1 MDYKKLSKKNFLIQ
15 KVDILENKIEKKCN
29 SKVYFD
35 KDIEH
40 KIIKNKIIAVIG
52 YGNQGRAEALN
63 LRDSGLN
70 VIIGNIEDE
79 YKVLAKKDGFEVY
92 SIAESTKKSDI
103 LMLLIPDEVQSEVFN
118 RDILPNLRKNMVI
131 NFATGY
137 NIAFQEFT
145 NLKPPDFVDI
155 IMIAP
160 RMIGIGVRESYLKGE
175 GFFSFIAVHQD
186 ASGNA
191 KQILLELAKALG
203 TTKKGAIETTFYQE
217 TVLDL
222 FTEQAFGPAFG
233 QVLTNSINCLLEAGY
248 PPEAV
253 FVELYMSGEL
263 SFTIK
268 EMAEVGIVNQ
278 MDFHSP
284 TSQYGSLT
292 RGARFM
298 NPKLLEMMQKGLKEI
313 ESGKFA
319 KEWARVQRRGMKN
332 LESLKSSAKKYF
344 INQYEKIIR
353 KKLKLD

>member
-1 MDYKKLSKKNFLIQ
+1 MAK
-15 KVDILENKIEKKCN
+15 EIEEKCTAN
-29 SKVYFD
+29 IYFD
-35 KDIEH
+35 KDVEI
-40 KIIKNKIIAVIG
+40 KIIKNKTIGVIG

-70 VIIGNIEDE
+70 IIIGNIEDD
-79 YKVLAKKDGFEVY
+79 YKKLAEKDGFKVY
-92 SIAESTKKSDI
+92 PIADATEKSDI
-103 LMLLIPDEVQSEVFN
+103 IMILIPDEIQSEVFN
-118 RDILPNLRKNMVI
+118 RDILPNLRKHMVL

-137 NIAFQEFT
+137 NIAFQDIT
-145 NLKPPDFVDI
+145 KLIPPNFVDV

-160 RMIGIGVRESYLKGE
+160 RMIGVGVRDLYLKGE
-175 GFFSFIAVHQD
+175 GFYSFIAVHQD
-186 ASGNA
+186 SSGNA
-191 KQILLELAKALG
+191 RQILLELAKALG
-203 TTKKGAIETTFYQE
+203 TMKKGAIETTFYQE
-217 TVLDL
+217 AVLDL

-233 QVLTNSINCLLEAGY
+233 QVLSNSIKCLIEAGY

-268 EMAEVGIVNQ
+268 EMAETGIINQ

-292 RGARFM
+292 RGANFIDLPLM
-298 NPKLLEMMQKGLKEI
+298 EKMQRGLKQI

-319 KEWARVQRRGMKN
+319 KEWARVQKKGMK
-332 LESLKSSAKKYF
+332 SLGTLKESAKKYF
-344 INQYEKIIR
+344 VSSFEKVIR

>member
-1 MDYKKLSKKNFLIQ
+1 MES
-15 KVDILENKIEKKCN
+15 EIEKKCTAN
-29 SKVYFD
+29 IYFD
-35 KDIEH
+35 KDAEI
-40 KIIKNKIIAVIG
+40 KIIKNKTIGVIG

-70 VIIGNIEDE
+70 IIIGNIEDD
-79 YKVLAKKDGFEVY
+79 YKKIAEDDGFKVF
-92 SIAESTKKSDI
+92 SIRDATKKSDI
-103 LMLLIPDEVQSEVFN
+103 IMILIPDEIQSEVFN
-118 RDILPNLRKNMVI
+118 QDIMPNLRDNMVI

-137 NIAFQEFT
+137 NIAFQDTT
-145 NLKPPDFVDI
+145 NLIPPDFVDV

-160 RMIGIGVRESYLKGE
+160 RMIGIGVRDSYLKKE
-175 GFFSFIAVHQD
+175 GFYSFIAVHQN

-217 TVLDL
+217 AVLDL

-233 QVLTNSINCLLEAGY
+233 QVLSNSIKCLIEAGY

-268 EMAEVGIVNQ
+268 EMAETGIINQ

-292 RGARFM
+292 RGANFM
-298 NPKLLEMMQKGLKEI
+298 DLPLMEKMQRGLKQI

-319 KEWARVQRRGMKN
+319 KEWARVQKKGMKN
-332 LESLKSSAKKYF
+332 LESLKESSRKYF
-344 INQYEKIIR
+344 ISSYEKIIR